1 MHNHHQLLLWVNNN
15 RLSILNI
22 LGRDKN
28 LKIIKTSKQDDKHP
42 CLFHNGILPKAM
54 HNLMFELE
62 EYYVKGSVNTSTPD
76 NELTLILMLSKLTY
90 HRGYNLLACFFFVL
104 CQTLI
109 KMISHN
115 VYALPIIPWW
125 RGECQF

>member
-1 MHNHHQLLLWVNNN
+1 
-15 RLSILNI
+15 
-22 LGRDKN
+22 
-28 LKIIKTSKQDDKHP
+28 
-42 CLFHNGILPKAM
+42 M